1 MSMIDYRTVE
11 APVVF
16 NFETVLASSHH
27 DLAIAKSL
35 FDDFRAFVLEEQP
48 MLLQSIAQIS
58 SDREALRKRVHR
70 LKSSAGFVGADRV
83 SHAAA
88 TLQEYLLAP
97 DSSGSI
103 ERALRALI
111 DAMQEFSGI
120 SSFENAFRLFKL
132 TKRER
137 SSVRGHKAAEDGEV
151 VKPPQA
157 SS

>member
-1 MSMIDYRTVE
+1 MSMIDYRAME
-11 APVVF
+11 SAPVVF

-83 SHAAA
+83 SRAAA
-88 TLQEYLLAP
+88 ALQERLLAP

-111 DAMQEFSGI
+111 DAMQEFSGL
-120 SSFENAFRLFKL
+120 SSFENAFKL
-132 TKRER
+132 TKRDR

>member
-1 MSMIDYRTVE
+1 MSMIDYRAVE
-11 APVVF
+11 SAPVVF

-83 SHAAA
+83 SRAAA
-88 TLQEYLLAP
+88 ALQEHLLAP

-120 SSFENAFRLFKL
+120 SSFENAFKL

>member
-1 MSMIDYRTVE
+1 MSMIDYRAVE
-11 APVVF
+11 SAPVVF
-16 NFETVLASSHH
+16 NFETVLASSRH

-83 SHAAA
+83 SRAAA
-88 TLQEYLLAP
+88 ALQEHLLAP

-111 DAMQEFSGI
+111 DAMQEFSGL
-120 SSFENAFRLFKL
+120 SSFENAFKL

-137 SSVRGHKAAEDGEV
+137 SSVRGHKAAEDGEA

>member
-1 MSMIDYRTVE
+1 MSMIDDRAVE
-11 APVVF
+11 SVPVVF
-16 NFETVLASSHH
+16 NFETALASSHH

-35 FDDFRAFVLEEQP
+35 FDDFRALVLEEQP

-83 SHAAA
+83 SRAAA
-88 TLQEYLLAP
+88 ALQEHLLAP

-103 ERALRALI
+103 ERALRVLI

-120 SSFENAFRLFKL
+120 SSFENAFKL
-132 TKRER
+132 TTRER

-151 VKPPQA
+151 VKPLQA

>member
-1 MSMIDYRTVE
+1 MSMIDYRAME
-11 APVVF
+11 SAPVVF

-83 SHAAA
+83 SRAAA
-88 TLQEYLLAP
+88 ALQERLLAP

-111 DAMQEFSGI
+111 DAMQEFSGL
-120 SSFENAFRLFKL
+120 SSFENAFKL
-132 TKRER
+132 TKRDR

-151 VKPPQA
+151 VQPPQA

>member
-1 MSMIDYRTVE
+1 MSMIDDPAVKS

-83 SHAAA
+83 SRAAA
-88 TLQEYLLAP
+88 ALQEPLLAP

-111 DAMQEFSGI
+111 DAMQEFSGL
-120 SSFENAFRLFKL
+120 SSFENAFKL
-132 TKRER
+132 AKRDR

>member
-1 MSMIDYRTVE
+1 MIDYRTVA

-70 LKSSAGFVGADRV
+70 LKSSAGFVGADRI
-83 SHAAA
+83 SQAAA
-88 TLQEYLLAP
+88 ALQEHLLMS
-97 DSSGSI
+97 DSSGST
-103 ERALRALI
+103 EPVLRALI
-111 DAMQEFSGI
+111 DALQEFLGL
-120 SSFENAFRLFKL
+120 SSFENAFKL
-132 TKRER
+132 TR
-137 SSVRGHKAAEDGEV
+137 
-151 VKPPQA
+151 
-157 SS
+157 